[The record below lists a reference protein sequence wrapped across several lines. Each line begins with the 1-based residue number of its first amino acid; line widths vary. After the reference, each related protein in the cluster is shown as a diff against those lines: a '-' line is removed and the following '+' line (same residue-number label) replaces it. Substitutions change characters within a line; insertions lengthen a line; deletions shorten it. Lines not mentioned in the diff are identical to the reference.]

1 MYTIYCPNAKE
12 EHEAFLFS
20 VILGLKL
27 NYKVLVRWQ
36 VEWELAQIHKPDSAD
51 EKWGRESWLAVIDM
65 NSG

>member
-36 VEWELAQIHKPDSAD
+36 VEWELAQIHKRQQEEWDSKAGP
-51 EKWGRESWLAVIDM
+51 EC
-65 NSG
+65 